1 VSTLREVTTESPKT
15 QSLKR
20 RPAAR
25 VEPAMERSLWK
36 GAVAGFMG
44 GLAGS
49 AAKMLAEQ
57 MFPPRTQGQ
66 QPPPAVLAEKVAGH
80 RLSASQKQAATKGMH
95 WSFGPLV
102 GAVYGAAV
110 EYEPELTARH
120 GAAFGLGL
128 NGLTHETVLPM
139 LGLTAPAKKQPK
151 QERFSEIAS
160 HVVYG
165 VVTETVRRLI
175 RGR

>member
-1 VSTLREVTTESPKT
+1 
-15 QSLKR
+15 
-20 RPAAR
+20 
-25 VEPAMERSLWK
+25 
-36 GAVAGFMG
+36 MG

-49 AAKMLAEQ
+49 AAKLVAEQ
-57 MFPPRTQGQ
+57 MFPPRTDGQ

-80 RLSASQKQAATKGMH
+80 HLTETQKEAATQGMH
-95 WSFGPLV
+95 WSFGPGV

-110 EYEPELTARH
+110 EYEPQLAARH

-128 NGLTHETVLPM
+128 NGMTHENLLPI
-139 LGLTAPAKKQPK
+139 LGLTAPAKQQPK
-151 QERFSEIAS
+151 QERWSEIAS

>member
-1 VSTLREVTTESPKT
+1 MTNEPGPKT
-15 QSLKR
+15 FREGKLQRPRAVKR
-20 RPAAR
+20 PI
-25 VEPAMERSLWK
+25 EPDLWQ
-36 GAVAGFMG
+36 GAVAGFFG

-57 MFPPRTQGQ
+57 IFPPRTRGQ
-66 QPPPAVLAEKVAGH
+66 QPPPAVLAEKVAG
-80 RLSASQKQAATKGMH
+80 RPLSESRKKAATQGMH

-128 NGLTHETVLPM
+128 NGLTHESVLPL
-139 LGLTAPAKKQPK
+139 LGLTAPVKQQPR